1 MKIFRFVLLSQML
14 VFFYSAFAQTMNPYQ
29 FISPK
34 PASNMVSK
42 STNIIFRHSTLIDRS
57 TLGSELIRVEGSKSG
72 NHTGDL
78 ILSDDGQTI
87 VFMPSSAFASAEE
100 VRIVL
105 QRGIKTKTGGGIPD
119 YSFSFSTAPEGIEQI
134 HYAPFDVDLL
144 PLSVQSLRDSVL
156 LPAPPI
162 TIDSVN
168 NPSPGYIFMATWDR
182 NSPRQWGNFI
192 FILDHNGNII
202 DSVRVD
208 GAPFD
213 FQVQQNGLLSYAR
226 GDFSTAVPLPGEGLK
241 HIVMDNSLA
250 VVDSF
255 QMKNGYSTDFHEFK
269 MLPNGHV
276 MMMSYHS
283 ILYDMSTIVEGGQTD
298 AELVINI
305 IQEQDRNKNV
315 VFEWRNIDYIPI
327 TDSDL
332 DLTAARIN
340 YSTLNAF
347 DVEPDGNILA
357 SFRNHSEIMK
367 ISRETGEIMWRMGS
381 ARGEFSYVGEHE
393 ENAPYYHARQHNI
406 RRRPNGNITLFDNG
420 EFHQPPYSRAVEYSL
435 DEENKIATL
444 VSEWRYPEGN
454 IFTVTAGN
462 AELLPGG
469 GWFIGYGVPNPQ
481 FVKRNAVEVHADGS
495 IALELSLPSGV
506 LAYRVSKL
514 PWNETVS
521 TPRFTHFEVIQG
533 GTYSFNN
540 ESIITG
546 VEIHY
551 NALQTFYY
559 YNEATITRVPYGP
572 VDPVFADSLVNV
584 YPVSINY
591 EGVEINSQEAE
602 LHIDLAVYPEIAD
615 PENTKLY
622 YRNILLNDTL
632 FVPRPTTYDEL
643 NNNLIATV
651 YDFGEIIFGVLG
663 NTSELGENGTE
674 TPREYSLTQNFPN
687 PFNPTTT
694 LQFDLPQNSQVSLVV
709 YDMQGRELSTLVDGA
724 MIQGQHNVQWS
735 GVGLSSG
742 IYLARLVTPDYTH
755 SIKMVLLK

>member
-1 MKIFRFVLLSQML
+1 
-14 VFFYSAFAQTMNPYQ
+14 
-29 FISPK
+29 
-34 PASNMVSK
+34 
-42 STNIIFRHSTLIDRS
+42 
-57 TLGSELIRVEGSKSG
+57 
-72 NHTGDL
+72 
-78 ILSDDGQTI
+78 
-87 VFMPSSAFASAEE
+87 
-100 VRIVL
+100 
-105 QRGIKTKTGGGIPD
+105 
-119 YSFSFSTAPEGIEQI
+119 
-134 HYAPFDVDLL
+134 
-144 PLSVQSLRDSVL
+144 
-156 LPAPPI
+156 
-162 TIDSVN
+162 
-168 NPSPGYIFMATWDR
+168 
-182 NSPRQWGNFI
+182 
-192 FILDHNGNII
+192 
-202 DSVRVD
+202 
-208 GAPFD
+208 
-213 FQVQQNGLLSYAR
+213 
-226 GDFSTAVPLPGEGLK
+226 
-241 HIVMDNSLA
+241 
-250 VVDSF
+250 
-255 QMKNGYSTDFHEFK
+255 
-269 MLPNGHV
+269 
-276 MMMSYHS
+276 
-283 ILYDMSTIVEGGQTD
+283 
-298 AELVINI
+298 
-305 IQEQDRNKNV
+305 
-315 VFEWRNIDYIPI
+315 
-327 TDSDL
+327 
-332 DLTAARIN
+332 
-340 YSTLNAF
+340 
-347 DVEPDGNILA
+347 
-357 SFRNHSEIMK
+357 
-367 ISRETGEIMWRMGS
+367 MWRMGS

-435 DEENKIATL
+435 DEVNKIATL

-506 LAYRVSKL
+506 LAYRVNKL

-572 VDPVFADSLVNV
+572 VDPVFADSLVTV

-591 EGVEINSQEAE
+591 AGLEINTQEAE

-615 PENTKLY
+615 PENTQLY
-622 YRNILLNDTL
+622 YRNILQGDTL
-632 FVPRPTTYDEL
+632 FVPHPTTYDEL
-643 NNNLIATV
+643 NHKLSATV
-651 YDFGEIIFGVLG
+651 YDFGEIIFGVPG
-663 NTSELGENGTE
+663 NPSGLGEKE
-674 TPREYSLTQNFPN
+674 TLIPLEYSLSQNFPN

-709 YDMQGRELSTLVDGA
+709 YDMQGRELSTLVDGP
-724 MIQGQHNVQWS
+724 MVQGQHQIQWS
-735 GVGLSSG
+735 GAGMSSG